1 MRASSFAGW
10 FFALVATFS
19 MFSAFSSEARADVE
33 LPRSI
38 PAAKLTQQVGL
49 TEIAVEYECTAVA
62 GRKIWGGVVPY
73 GEVWTM
79 ATGAAT
85 KLKLSRDVTLG
96 DRAVPAGS
104 YWLLAIPTK
113 TTWTVILN
121 KSPDPLA
128 SARDYRPD
136 LDVARLKVVP
146 KPTTRRERLAFSFS
160 ELTDERASLD
170 LEWETLRVSIPIQL
184 NTTQQV
190 LSSING
196 LDGTWRSFAN
206 AARYML
212 EKKKDY
218 DTGLKYADE
227 ALALKDDWY
236 TMWVKGALLAGKG
249 DYAGAADWAARA
261 RDLEQK
267 VGGASNLEADLVKAL
282 ATWSKKAHRPESR
295 ALAKMPAGAAEGPS
309 VPATVTT
316 APPSLDPGADAPA
329 FKSAGDQEP
338 VKTPSASPPDDPPLR
353 RSRLRH
359 R

>member
-1 MRASSFAGW
+1 MRASSFAVSIG
-10 FFALVATFS
+10 LVTTFATFS
-19 MFSAFSSEARADVE
+19 SARADVE
-33 LPRSI
+33 LPRAV

-49 TEIAVEYECTAVA
+49 TEITVEYECTAVA

-79 ATGAAT
+79 ATGTAT
-85 KLKLSRDVTLG
+85 RLKLSRDVTLG

-113 TTWTVILN
+113 TTWTVIVN
-121 KSPDPLA
+121 KSPDPPA

-136 LDVARLKVVP
+136 LDVARLKVSARS
-146 KPTTRRERLAFSFS
+146 TTRRERLAFSFS
-160 ELTDERASLD
+160 ELTDDRASLD

-190 LSSING
+190 LSSIDG

-218 DTGLKYADE
+218 DAGLKYADE

-261 RDLEQK
+261 HDLEQK
-267 VGGASNLEADLVKAL
+267 VGGASNLEADLVKAI
-282 ATWSKKAHRPESR
+282 ATWSKKAHRPDAH
-295 ALAKMPAGAAEGPS
+295 ALAKMAPGAAEGPRAP
-309 VPATVTT
+309 VEVTT
-316 APPSLDPGADAPA
+316 APPSFEQPGADAPA
-329 FKSAGDQEP
+329 FKSAGEQEP
-338 VKTPSASPPDDPPLR
+338 VKTPSASPPDDLPLR